1 VENITSK
8 CICNN
13 NTCNIGKFC
22 DINKVDSCRMAKKT
36 KFYDYPDNNTL
47 MNINID
53 ITDDNKKFFRRMAN
67 ERSLC

>member
-1 VENITSK
+1 
-8 CICNN
+8 
-13 NTCNIGKFC
+13 
-22 DINKVDSCRMAKKT
+22 MAKKT